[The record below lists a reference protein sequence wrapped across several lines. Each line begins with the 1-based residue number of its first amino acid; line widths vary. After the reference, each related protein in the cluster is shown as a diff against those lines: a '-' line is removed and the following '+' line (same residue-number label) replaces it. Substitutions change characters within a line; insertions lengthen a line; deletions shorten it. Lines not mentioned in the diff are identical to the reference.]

1 VSSSYRGRFA
11 PSPTGELHLGHA
23 RTFLVAWLR
32 AKSANG
38 SIVMRMEDLDP
49 PRVVPGAADAIY
61 RDLEWLGLTWDG
73 EPMVQ
78 SERGD
83 AYQAALDRLV
93 ETGLVYRCTCSRKD
107 IREASSAPHGVPGL
121 GVRYPGTCRNGPTQ
135 PDRPASFRF
144 RLDDPPPAF
153 DDALLGP
160 IDPSPYGGDFILK
173 RATGE
178 WAYQLAVVVDDAAQG
193 ITEVVRGADLVP
205 STPRQIALIRALGFP
220 EVRYLHVPLVLDAE
234 GERLSKRISSIT
246 IAEHQASG
254 QSPEE
259 VVGEL
264 AASLRLVPKGTRIA
278 ADDLIERFDLA
289 RLPTEPTRLDLL
301 PA

>member
-1 VSSSYRGRFA
+1 MSSTYRGRFA

-32 AKSANG
+32 AKSAGG

-49 PRVVPGAADAIY
+49 PRVVPGAAAAIY
-61 RDLEWLGLTWDG
+61 RDLEWLGLSWDS

-83 AYQAALDRLV
+83 AYQAALDQL
-93 ETGLVYRCTCSRKD
+93 EAAGLVYRCTCSRKD
-107 IREASSAPHGVPGL
+107 IQEASSAPHGVPGL
-121 GVRYPGTCRNGPTQ
+121 GLRYPGTCREGPTQ
-135 PDRPASFRF
+135 PERPASFRF
-144 RLDDPPPAF
+144 RLEEPPPAF
-153 DDALLGP
+153 EDLLLGP
-160 IDPSPYGGDFILK
+160 IDPTPFGGDFVLK

-193 ITEVVRGADLVP
+193 VTEVVRGADLVP
-205 STPRQIALIRALGFP
+205 STPRQIALIRALGLA

-234 GERLSKRISSIT
+234 GERLSKRVASIS
-246 IAEHQASG
+246 IASHREAG
-254 QSPEE
+254 VRPEE
-259 VVGEL
+259 VIGEL
-264 AASLRLVPKGTRIA
+264 ATSLGLVPEGTELTA
-278 ADDLIERFDLA
+278 EALVATFDLA
-289 RLPTEPTRLDLL
+289 RLPTEPTRLSRA